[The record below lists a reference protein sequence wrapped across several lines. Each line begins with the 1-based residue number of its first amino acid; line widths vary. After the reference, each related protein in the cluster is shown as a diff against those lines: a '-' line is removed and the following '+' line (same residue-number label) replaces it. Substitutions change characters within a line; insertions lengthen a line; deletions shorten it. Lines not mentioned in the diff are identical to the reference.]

1 MFEELNGIIKLIN
14 EFLLSVS
21 GEKPFACDCCGRRFA
36 RSDERRRHMKIH
48 LREQQ
53 KREEEMK
60 KVMQQQV
67 ANSQMMNAAA
77 EAAIFVQA

>member
-1 MFEELNGIIKLIN
+1 VYFKLIRITN
-14 EFLLSVS
+14 GFFPSVLP

-60 KVMQQQV
+60 KVMQQQAV
-67 ANSQMMNAAA
+67 NNQMMNAAT
-77 EAAIFVQA
+77 EAIFVQA